1 MHILLLN
8 RVRVY
13 INKYFC
19 VFGCRLLF
27 VAYSFVAVSH
37 LTSVPRKRHVQRR
50 WNSKSI
56 DIVTL
61 KWVE

>member
-50 WNSKSI
+50 
-56 DIVTL
+56 
-61 KWVE
+61 